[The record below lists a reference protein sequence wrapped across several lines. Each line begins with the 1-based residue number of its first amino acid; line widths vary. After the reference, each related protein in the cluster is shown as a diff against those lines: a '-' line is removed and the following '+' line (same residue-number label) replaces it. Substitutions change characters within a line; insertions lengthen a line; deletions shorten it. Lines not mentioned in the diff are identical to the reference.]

1 MGDVSRAAD
10 LRELGLPPG
19 AGSQPDSGAIRK
31 AYFQLS
37 LKRHPDK
44 GGTKES
50 FQKLSAAYERLTA
63 DDPASAYPCT
73 PPAQGTKRTG
83 KNYGKDYA
91 SRPSAGPWSS
101 GHQRQGPDYFKFFR
115 NYFANAGRSWG
126 WDYFDAWEQE
136 AREEQA
142 AYARQRAENVKN
154 HYDYRDKLYTGAKTK
169 AGKPKDE
176 RCSFCKEN
184 AGISKRSAN
193 KHGLNYDQYAKTSRH
208 RTCWACKN
216 AHKSVM
222 TENMARKNRS
232 SDRPLPWDAFT
243 RLPHFSHTPESARA
257 MWTPRTSTYYWVPD
271 LEREAAR
278 ARNNDSEEP
287 ARGPSPKRRKAGAYF
302 GDTHNAEEQRRHL
315 CEVFDTHAKV
325 FKQRGL
331 NIKQVQE
338 EVEKSLKAYCKDEH
352 ISEGVLR
359 QVVAAM
365 NLL

>member
-1 MGDVSRAAD
+1 MTTGNCSFIPV
-10 LRELGLPPG
+10 
-19 AGSQPDSGAIRK
+19 QKRK
-31 AYFQLS
+31 LA
-37 LKRHPDK
+37 
-44 GGTKES
+44 T
-50 FQKLSAAYERLTA
+50 
-63 DDPASAYPCT
+63 
-73 PPAQGTKRTG
+73 
-83 KNYGKDYA
+83 
-91 SRPSAGPWSS
+91 
-101 GHQRQGPDYFKFFR
+101 
-115 NYFANAGRSWG
+115 
-126 WDYFDAWEQE
+126 
-136 AREEQA
+136 
-142 AYARQRAENVKN
+142 
-154 HYDYRDKLYTGAKTK
+154 
-169 AGKPKDE
+169 KPKDE

-222 TENMARKNRS
+222 TENMARKKFGS
-232 SDRPLPWDAFT
+232 SLPWDAFT